1 MRVSPHG
8 PKPDW
13 TAMETAFEHNA
24 PETHSYLDL
33 KNGQVVTIVDSR
45 PEDDEKRQLI
55 RRSEG
60 RFVHLDPASSRE
72 QYRWMERFV
81 SSVAD
86 GPLRER
92 LLIAIDGKG
101 AFRRFKDVLLAF
113 PAERERWFAYRS
125 ELLHFH
131 IQTWLDHM
139 RIEVAN
145 QPPWGHVAQPAEPAE
160 IPRVVPSGEAPGE
173 ILRRQ
178 ARDLLDEIPAAELPQ
193 ALAFLEFL
201 RDRGP
206 SSLLGAAAPPR
217 RAPSLDDDD
226 DDDDDEDH
234 RAPAHAA
241 R

>member
-1 MRVSPHG
+1 
-8 PKPDW
+8 
-13 TAMETAFEHNA
+13 MEIH
-24 PETHSYLDL
+24 
-33 KNGQVVTIVDSR
+33 
-45 PEDDEKRQLI
+45 
-55 RRSEG
+55 RSKARALG
-60 RFVHLDPASSRE
+60 CKAKC
-72 QYRWMERFV
+72 
-81 SSVAD
+81 
-86 GPLRER
+86 R
-92 LLIAIDGKG
+92 LLDSNHTALPGFLLARRGKG
-101 AFRRFKDVLLAF
+101 AFGQFKDVLLAS

-145 QPPWGHVAQPAEPAE
+145 APPWGHVAQPAEPAE

-178 ARDLLDEIPAAELPQ
+178 ARELLDEIPAAELPP

-201 RDRGP
+201 RDRAP
-206 SSLLGAAAPPR
+206 SSLLGATPSPR
-217 RAPSLDDDD
+217 RAPELE
-226 DDDDDEDH
+226 DDDDEDDDDVDH